1 MPHLACTLETAQKNK
16 LLWDTHQETEQEKLV
31 YVKAEDLNKN
41 EKISK
46 ESGSDSD
53 SNSDSEN
60 ETKGNM
66 LKSLAEDEKEY
77 EHNE

>member
-1 MPHLACTLETAQKNK
+1 MPYLACTLETAQKNK
-16 LLWDTHQETEQEKLV
+16 LLWETHQETEQEKLV
-31 YVKAEDLNKN
+31 YVKAEDLNQNDKKS
-41 EKISK
+41 E

-53 SNSDSEN
+53 SDSGD